1 MNRNAWVASAT
12 AALVMAL
19 AAGTASAAD
28 AVGTLTVTGTVASKC
43 TVITGGTAGGV
54 LFSSN
59 FGATTELSDSSGHLI
74 SNFGAFTSNGAG
86 DFQINCNK
94 ANPSITLAASPMTT
108 TDAAPTGYA
117 NTVSYTAYADI
128 GAISGANATSTV
140 TRTVASGASTG
151 PTGLG
156 SGLYVRN
163 IANNVVVRADT
174 FHTAAPSDILVAGS
188 YSGTITLTLT
198 PS

>member
-1 MNRNAWVASAT
+1 MNKMSLAAT
-12 AALVMAL
+12 AASALIMVL
-19 AAGTASAAD
+19 AAGAASAAD
-28 AVGTLTVTGTVASKC
+28 AVGTVTVTGQVASKC

-59 FGATTELSDSSGHLI
+59 FGATTELADSSGHLI
-74 SNFGAFTSNGAG
+74 SNFGAFTTNGTG

-94 ANPSITLAASPMTT
+94 ANPSITLAASNMTT
-108 TDAAPTGYA
+108 ADTAPTGYA

-174 FHTAAPSDILVAGS
+174 FHTAAPSDVLVAGS